1 MLLFNKIKLINIT
14 MKLIY
19 YLILITILFIIYVE
33 YSVGSI
39 LLRYNSL
46 GNRSINILSML
57 NFLVH
62 PLYNS
67 YLWNIKTLDINY
79 PFIIVIANVLYYYIK
94 CV

>member
-1 MLLFNKIKLINIT
+1 

-46 GNRSINILSML
+46 GNRSINVLSML

-62 PLYNS
+62 PLYNN

-79 PFIIVIANVLYYYIK
+79 PFIMMITTIIYNYFDNDAYK
-94 CV
+94 S

>member
-1 MLLFNKIKLINIT
+1 

-19 YLILITILFIIYVE
+19 YLILINILFIIYVE

-79 PFIIVIANVLYYYIK
+79 PFIMVIANVLYNYI
-94 CV
+94 

>member
-1 MLLFNKIKLINIT
+1 ML
-14 MKLIY
+14 LIY

-46 GNRSINILSML
+46 GNKSINILSML

-62 PLYNS
+62 PLYNC

-79 PFIIVIANVLYYYIK
+79 PFIMMIATIIYNYFNNL

>member
-1 MLLFNKIKLINIT
+1 

-39 LLRYNSL
+39 LLRYNSF

-57 NFLVH
+57 NFLIH

-79 PFIIVIANVLYYYIK
+79 PFIMMISTIIYNYY
-94 CV
+94 

>member
-1 MLLFNKIKLINIT
+1 

-79 PFIIVIANVLYYYIK
+79 PFIMVIANVLYNYI
-94 CV
+94 

>member
-1 MLLFNKIKLINIT
+1 ME
-14 MKLIY
+14 LIY

-46 GNRSINILSML
+46 GNRSINVLSML

-62 PLYNS
+62 PLYNN

-79 PFIIVIANVLYYYIK
+79 PFIMMITTIIYNYFDNDAYK
-94 CV
+94 S

>member
-1 MLLFNKIKLINIT
+1 MELY
-14 MKLIY
+14 Y

-33 YSVGSI
+33 YSVGGI
-39 LLRYNSL
+39 LIRYNSW
-46 GNRSINILSML
+46 GNKSFNILSML

-79 PFIIVIANVLYYYIK
+79 PFILMITTIVYNYIDNYNYTYTRI
-94 CV
+94 

>member
-79 PFIIVIANVLYYYIK
+79 PFIMVIANVLYNYI
-94 CV
+94 

>member
-1 MLLFNKIKLINIT
+1 

-19 YLILITILFIIYVE
+19 YLILRTILFIIYVE

-46 GNRSINILSML
+46 GNRSINVLSML

-62 PLYNS
+62 PLYNN

-79 PFIIVIANVLYYYIK
+79 PFIMMITTIIYNYFDNDAYK
-94 CV
+94 S

>member
-1 MLLFNKIKLINIT
+1 MI
-14 MKLIY
+14 LIY

-79 PFIIVIANVLYYYIK
+79 PFIMVIANVLYNYI
-94 CV
+94 